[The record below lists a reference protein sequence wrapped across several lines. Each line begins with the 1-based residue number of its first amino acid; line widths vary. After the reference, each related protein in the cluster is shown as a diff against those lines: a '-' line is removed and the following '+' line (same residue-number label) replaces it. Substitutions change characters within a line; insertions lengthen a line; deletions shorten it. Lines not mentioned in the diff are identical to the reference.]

1 MAGRMPLL
9 DAVLAQLAE
18 QCFCKAQVVGSIP
31 TDGFCMS
38 MADSHQQFVPVV
50 VTPTYNNDRTLG
62 DVLERIAGLGLPII
76 VVNDGCNDTT
86 ASVLE
91 AWKASHPDYHLEVCV
106 HSQNRGKAAALKT
119 GFARAAAL
127 NFTHAITI
135 DTDGQHDP
143 EEIPVLLEAAR
154 RSPLA
159 YVLGFRD
166 DTRPDYPAKSRI
178 GRRISNFFI
187 RVESGLRVRD
197 SQCGMRIYPLKLIST
212 VPCRA
217 GFFGYEAEII
227 TRAAWSGC
235 PIAEVP
241 IVTRYLPPGQ
251 RVSHFRPWL
260 DTFRGI
266 AVHLRLL
273 GRALIPWPHPKY
285 QSVEARGNREPILR
299 SIWRWINPLRAWRE
313 LRGGQLEPMEV
324 SAAIAVGVFI
334 GNLPAYG
341 VQTVLALY
349 AARRL
354 HLEPVAVV
362 AGSHVSI
369 PPVAPFLIAGAIGIG
384 HLVLHGAWPGTAL
397 LHVHWST
404 LAASVLLDWLV
415 GGVILGLVL
424 GVLAFIASQAAF
436 RLSGLLEPTRNS
448 APNQMNPD
456 TPSAPS
462 AHPAE
467 QASGPAAAG
476 RSPAA

>member
-1 MAGRMPLL
+1 
-9 DAVLAQLAE
+9 
-18 QCFCKAQVVGSIP
+18 
-31 TDGFCMS
+31 MS
-38 MADSHQQFVPVV
+38 MADSHSQFVPVV

-62 DVLERIAGLGLPII
+62 DVLERIAALGLPVI
-76 VVNDGCNDTT
+76 VVNDGCTDST

-91 AWKASHPDYHLEVCV
+91 AWKTKHPGYRLEICV
-106 HSQNRGKAAALKT
+106 HPQNRGKAAALKT
-119 GFARAAAL
+119 GFAKAAAL
-127 NFTHAITI
+127 NYTHAITI

-143 EEIPVLLEAAR
+143 EEIPALLEAAK
-154 RSPLA
+154 RSPSA

-197 SQCGMRIYPLKLIST
+197 SQCGMRIYPLKLIAT

-227 TRAAWSGC
+227 TRAAWGKF
-235 PIAEVP
+235 PIVEVP

-273 GRALIPWPHPKY
+273 GRALIPWPHPKL
-285 QSVEARGNREPILR
+285 QTDEAPGEREPMLR
-299 SIWRWINPLRAWRE
+299 SLWRWINPVRAWRE
-313 LRGGQLEPMEV
+313 LRGGQMEPMEV

-362 AGSHVSI
+362 AGSHISI
-369 PPVAPFLIAGAIGIG
+369 PPVAPFLIAGAISTG
-384 HLVLHGAWPGTAL
+384 HLVLHGTLPSAAL

-415 GGVILGLVL
+415 GGVILGFVL
-424 GVLAFIASQAAF
+424 AVFAFIATQAAF
-436 RLSGLLEPTRNS
+436 RLAGLPRSGEKSIDVSTPSTATARDGWDEG
-448 APNQMNPD
+448 D
-456 TPSAPS
+456 TPATPS

-467 QASGPAAAG
+467 RASARAAAG

>member
-1 MAGRMPLL
+1 
-9 DAVLAQLAE
+9 
-18 QCFCKAQVVGSIP
+18 
-31 TDGFCMS
+31 MS

-91 AWKASHPDYHLEVCV
+91 AWKASHPEYRLEVCV
-106 HSQNRGKAAALKT
+106 HPQNRGKAAALKT
-119 GFARAAAL
+119 GFAKAAAL

-143 EEIPVLLEAAR
+143 EEIPVLLEAAK

-235 PIAEVP
+235 PIVEVP

-285 QSVEARGNREPILR
+285 QSVKTRGNHEPILR

-341 VQTVLALY
+341 VQTLMALY

-362 AGSHVSI
+362 VGSHVSI
-369 PPVAPFLIAGAIGIG
+369 PPVAPFLIAGAIGVG
-384 HLVLHGAWPGTAL
+384 HLVLHGAWPGTAM
-397 LHVHWST
+397 LHIHWST

-415 GGVILGLVL
+415 GGVILGFVL
-424 GVLAFIASQAAF
+424 GVIAFIASQAAF
-436 RLSGLLEPTRNS
+436 RLAGLPEPARNS
-448 APNQMNPD
+448 ASNPMNPD

-462 AHPAE
+462 AHQAELASAPAV
-467 QASGPAAAG
+467 AG